1 MLKLCWLWALLCVL
15 PDAVAQTKPVKK
27 IQKNKFADS
36 AMAAQLAE
44 DMVYDL
50 PVIAVS
56 DQERTDHS
64 VSFIPSP
71 LFANRD
77 IVVGMAGFHFS
88 SVRFRLRGYD
98 AAFSETKI
106 NGISMNNPDDGVT
119 QWSVWNGLNDVTRNT
134 QSRLGLRNSELS
146 FGNIGNTTAIDMRA
160 SKQWV
165 QRRFSYAFS
174 NRSFTHRWMFTGS
187 RGMNAKGWAY
197 SFSASWRFAKNG
209 YMPGT
214 GYSGG
219 SYFLG
224 ADKRINTYH
233 LLSLIVFGSPSV
245 SGRQGAI
252 LQESASLA
260 NTHFYNPYWGHQ
272 SGKIRNAN
280 VAGTHLPV
288 MIITHDYRINNHSS
302 WITSLGGISGKKNN
316 TALDWYNA
324 PDPRPDY
331 YRYLPS
337 YQTDSLVQMQVAE
350 ALSNDER
357 LRQINWDHLYE
368 VNRNSLETTMD
379 ADGVRGNSFKG
390 LRSHYLLAERVTGIK
405 RIELTTVFNT
415 RLNPVFSFA
424 CGAGLQ
430 LQQSRFFKKINDL
443 LGGDYF
449 LDRNQF
455 AERDFPNNE
464 SVIQNDLNRPNRI
477 LFAGDVYDYHYSVNT
492 QRADGWLQVTGSDKR
507 TDYFM
512 AIALHYTYYQRDG
525 YMRNG
530 LFPDQSFGRS
540 RPNEFT
546 NYACKAGITYK
557 INGRKYV
564 YLHGAVL
571 TKAPLFDDVFI
582 SPGTRD
588 TEQETIV
595 NKKILSMESGYVWNT
610 PSVKLRLSGYYTL
623 FSDGM
628 NVMTFYHDGYRN
640 LVNYALFGIRKLHAG
655 IELGM
660 ELKLSAKL
668 GIETVASIGRFY
680 DNSRQQVTVTADND
694 ARVLERNLIY
704 SQNFRVGGTPQEA
717 YGLGIR
723 YQPSGFIYC
732 NLTANYFRQQ
742 WIEYNPLRRTYSAL
756 ENIVAGSDQWN
767 RMIKQ
772 TMLPVQ
778 STIDFFA
785 GASVQT
791 KFFGLKNKKTLLF
804 NISINNLL
812 DNRHIISGGYEQLRF
827 DAESKNPDRFP
838 PKYFYAMGINFSANL
853 TVRL

>member
-1 MLKLCWLWALLCVL
+1 MLKLCWLLALLCVL
-15 PDAVAQTKPVKK
+15 PDALSQTMPLKK
-27 IQKNKFADS
+27 IQKNKFTDS
-36 AMAAQLAE
+36 AMAAQLAD

-56 DQERTDHS
+56 DQERTDQP
-64 VSFIPSP
+64 VSFMPSL

-77 IVVGMAGFHFS
+77 IVVGMAAFHFNT
-88 SVRFRLRGYD
+88 VRFRLRGYD

-106 NGISMNNPDDGVT
+106 NGISMNNPDDGIT
-119 QWSVWNGLNDVTRNT
+119 QWSVWTGLNDVTRNT
-134 QSRLGLRNSELS
+134 QSWLGLRSSELG
-146 FGNIGNTTAIDMRA
+146 FGNTGNTTAIDMRA

-165 QRRFSYAFS
+165 QHQFSYAFS

-187 RGMNAKGWAY
+187 RGLNAKGWAY
-197 SFSASWRFAKNG
+197 SFSASWRAAKNG

-224 ADKRINTYH
+224 VDKRINTQH
-233 LLSLIVFGSPSV
+233 LLSLLIFGSSSV

-260 NTHFYNPYWGHQ
+260 STHFYNPFWGYQ
-272 SGKIRNAN
+272 SGSIRNAN
-280 VAGTHLPV
+280 IARAHLPV
-288 MIITHDYRINNHSS
+288 LIITHDYQLNNNST
-302 WITSLGGISGKKNN
+302 WITSLGGTFGKKTN
-316 TALDWYNA
+316 TALDWFNA

-337 YQTDSLVQMQVAE
+337 YQTDSLVRMQVIE
-350 ALSNDER
+350 SLSNDER
-357 LRQINWDHLYE
+357 LRQVNWDHLYE
-368 VNRNSLETTMD
+368 VNRNSLETTMNV
-379 ADGVRGNSFKG
+379 DGILGNSRTG

-415 RLNPVFSFA
+415 RLNPVFSMA

-430 LQQSRFFKKINDL
+430 LQQSCFFKKINDL
-443 LGGDYF
+443 LGGEYF

-464 SVIQNDLNRPNRI
+464 NVIQNDLNRPNS
-477 LFAGDVYDYHYSVNT
+477 LLYTGDVYGYHYSVNT
-492 QRADGWLQVTGSDKR
+492 QRADGWLQISGSDKR
-507 TDYFM
+507 TDYF
-512 AIALHYTYYQRDG
+512 AALALNYTYYQRDG

-540 RPNEFT
+540 RPVEFT
-546 NYACKAGITYK
+546 NYACKAGIVYK

-564 YLHGAVL
+564 YLHAAVL

-582 SPGTRD
+582 SPRTRD
-588 TEQETIV
+588 TEQESIV
-595 NKKILSMESGYVWNT
+595 NKKIVSLESGFVWNS
-610 PSVKLRLSGYYTL
+610 PSVKLRLSGYYTH

-640 LVNYALFGIRKLHAG
+640 FVNYALFGIQKLHVG
-655 IELGM
+655 IEMGM
-660 ELKLSAKL
+660 QLKLSAKL
-668 GIETVASIGRFY
+668 SIETVACIGRFY

-694 ARVLERNLIY
+694 AQVLERNLIY
-704 SQNFRVGGTPQEA
+704 SQNFRVGSTPQEA

-732 NLTANYFRQQ
+732 NLTANLFRQQ
-742 WIEYNPLRRTYSAL
+742 WLEYNPLRRTYSAL

-778 STIDFFA
+778 STIDFSA
-785 GASVQT
+785 GSSVRT
-791 KFFGLKNKKTLLF
+791 KFFGSKNSKTLLL

-812 DNRHIISGGYEQLRF
+812 DNRQIISGGYEQ
-827 DAESKNPDRFP
+827 
-838 PKYFYAMGINFSANL
+838 
-853 TVRL
+853 